1 MVELN
6 DYVNTYLL
14 HEKVEAAEV
23 VQNQLVK
30 RIQDDEGIFSKVK
43 LAYGANLKNVKFNH
57 ITNSLKHFFRIDLKL
72 VNQNFLNLFQARA
85 NYQVTKF
92 QVA

>member
-30 RIQDDEGIFSKVK
+30 RIQDDEGIF
-43 LAYGANLKNVKFNH
+43 
-57 ITNSLKHFFRIDLKL
+57 LKL
-72 VNQNFLNLFQARA
+72 SWHMAL
-85 NYQVTKF
+85 T
-92 QVA
+92 